1 MGRPTY
7 IGVTTGSLFLIRFRI
22 TSDSNSTWQI
32 SMRCKKNRMEKDLQ
46 ELQGLIAQHFEKR
59 KKDDVELKELENRI
73 EKRKEERAEQM
84 RVRQEREKER
94 AEREKEERRLK
105 EEEEERK
112 KKEDEERRKIAMQS
126 MNTNNPGMSRDRQR
140 GGNRRQTE
148 REKKRKALAERRKP
162 LNIDHLTK
170 DKLLEKVKEM
180 HKHLAV
186 LEEEKYDFEVGLDRQ
201 KYDISQLRQ
210 RVNELNVKC
219 GKGPVGKGSK
229 KVKTLANV
237 SARAGAF
244 K

>member
-1 MGRPTY
+1 MADFDQ
-7 IGVTTGSLFLIRFRI
+7 L
-22 TSDSNSTWQI
+22 Q
-32 SMRCKKNRMEKDLQ
+32 KQRMEKDLS
-46 ELQGLIAQHFEKR
+46 ELKALIATHFEKR
-59 KKDDVELKELENRI
+59 AKDDEELKKLEERI
-73 EKRKEERAEQM
+73 ETRKAERAEQI
-84 RVRQEREKER
+84 RIRQEREKER

-112 KKEDEERRKIAMQS
+112 KAEDEARRKVAMQS

-219 GKGPVGKGSK
+219 GKGPVGKGAK

>member
-1 MGRPTY
+1 MADFDA
-7 IGVTTGSLFLIRFRI
+7 L
-22 TSDSNSTWQI
+22 Q
-32 SMRCKKNRMEKDLQ
+32 KNRMEKDLQ

-59 KKDDVELKELENRI
+59 KKDDEELKELEDRI

-140 GGNRRQTE
+140 GGNLRQTE
-148 REKKRKALAERRKP
+148 RKKKRKHLAERRKP

-170 DKLLEKVKEM
+170 DKLLE
-180 HKHLAV
+180 
-186 LEEEKYDFEVGLDRQ
+186 
-201 KYDISQLRQ
+201 
-210 RVNELNVKC
+210 
-219 GKGPVGKGSK
+219 
-229 KVKTLANV
+229 
-237 SARAGAF
+237 
-244 K
+244 

>member
-1 MGRPTY
+1 MGNMADFDA
-7 IGVTTGSLFLIRFRI
+7 L
-22 TSDSNSTWQI
+22 Q
-32 SMRCKKNRMEKDLQ
+32 KNRMEKDLQ

-59 KKDDVELKELENRI
+59 KKDDVELKELEDRI
-73 EKRKEERAEQM
+73 EKRKAERAE
-84 RVRQEREKER
+84 
-94 AEREKEERRLK
+94 EERRLK

-112 KKEDEERRKIAMQS
+112 KKEDEERRKVAMQS
-126 MNTNNPGMSRDRQR
+126 MSAGNQGMSRDRQR

-148 REKKRKALAERRKP
+148 REKKRKHLAERRKP

-219 GKGPVGKGSK
+219 GKGPVGKGAK

-237 SARAGAF
+237 SARAG
-244 K
+244 

>member
-1 MGRPTY
+1 MG
-7 IGVTTGSLFLIRFRI
+7 
-22 TSDSNSTWQI
+22 
-32 SMRCKKNRMEKDLQ
+32 
-46 ELQGLIAQHFEKR
+46 
-59 KKDDVELKELENRI
+59 
-73 EKRKEERAEQM
+73 
-84 RVRQEREKER
+84 
-94 AEREKEERRLK
+94 REKEERRLK

-112 KKEDEERRKIAMQS
+112 KKEEEERRKIAM
-126 MNTNNPGMSRDRQR
+126 TGMSGGNQGHLARDRKR
-140 GGNRRQTE
+140 GGRQTE

-219 GKGPVGKGSK
+219 GKGPVGKG
-229 KVKTLANV
+229 A
-237 SARAGAF
+237 
-244 K
+244 